1 MALDRVKARQKS
13 DEQTCTPSDI
23 IGCFL
28 VPFPSHPSSV
38 IREDPAKKSGER
50 AFFSVPCK
58 TVDSNTR
65 DFDLRCLGSCSGI
78 YVKSNS
84 TVRNI

>member
-1 MALDRVKARQKS
+1 MASHRVKARQKN
-13 DEQTCTPSDI
+13 DEQTCTPGDI

-28 VPFPSHPSSV
+28 VPFPSHPSSM

-50 AFFSVPCK
+50 AFFSVPYK

-65 DFDLRCLGSCSGI
+65 DSDS
-78 YVKSNS
+78 
-84 TVRNI
+84 